1 MERSRSL
8 PISPSPSILP
18 HRHIDPDAFPT
29 QQDVT
34 YYLGFVILGSP
45 MRDQQVLEEKSVSLG
60 TPKKKTSLMSPPP
73 DRDHPTFAYI
83 LRIECVGE

>member
-8 PISPSPSILP
+8 PISPSPSILS

-34 YYLGFVILGSP
+34 YNLGFVLLGSL
-45 MRDQQVLEEKSVSLG
+45 MRDQQLLEGEICVPWDTEKENIVDVAATGRGPSNI
-60 TPKKKTSLMSPPP
+60 
-73 DRDHPTFAYI
+73 R
-83 LRIECVGE
+83 LRFENRVCR